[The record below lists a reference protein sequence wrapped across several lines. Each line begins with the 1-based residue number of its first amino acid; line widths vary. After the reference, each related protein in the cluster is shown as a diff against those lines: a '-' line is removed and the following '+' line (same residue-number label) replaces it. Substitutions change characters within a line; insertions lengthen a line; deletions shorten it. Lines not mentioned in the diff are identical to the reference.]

1 MTVWLFVLVLVTL
14 GAGLVAY
21 LLTRVGGAIDGAA
34 TTFDDARRD
43 LRLAVV
49 EVRVERDRIVRRV
62 DGLDRRA

>member
-1 MTVWLFVLVLVTL
+1 MTVWLLVLVLVTV

-21 LLTRVGGAIDGAA
+21 LAARVSGALDGTF

-62 DGLDRRA
+62 DDVAHRA